1 MKARVRFGVGETD
14 GVVWW
19 GQRPFEADEAAYPSG
34 RRYRVRHWPAVA
46 VFVVGRLLEESDQTV
61 WSGLFRR
68 SEWIG
73 VVMVGDDTVHLV
85 EHDDLVPIER
95 GDYCG
100 VCGQV
105 GCAHDGRDDDD
116 TDEEVQS

>member
-1 MKARVRFGVGETD
+1 MF
-14 GVVWW
+14 
-19 GQRPFEADEAAYPSG
+19 Q
-34 RRYRVRHWPAVA
+34 
-46 VFVVGRLLEESDQTV
+46 
-61 WSGLFRR
+61 R

-116 TDEEVQS
+116 TAEEV